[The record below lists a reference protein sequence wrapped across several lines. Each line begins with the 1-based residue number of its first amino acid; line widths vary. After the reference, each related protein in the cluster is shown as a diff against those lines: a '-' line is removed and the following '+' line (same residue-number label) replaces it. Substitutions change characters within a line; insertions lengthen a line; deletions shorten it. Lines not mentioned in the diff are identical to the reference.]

1 MLLGLQIEPLE
12 LSGRKTPELQPLL
25 SPVVN
30 TFWKGVAWAVSR
42 KPVADWLIARS
53 QKTAYF
59 HLPGYM
65 DRFWLFNR
73 YSEIDSATVVPK
85 RFSWLPSIRIHHILR
100 EDYARDMHDHPWDA
114 RTIILRGEYTEE
126 RMLSYES
133 REIPQGLL
141 EYVEVQKYHRKSG
154 DTATLNF
161 GEYHNITRVSEG
173 GVWTMF
179 FTYNYRGTWGF
190 WVNGKKV
197 PHREYENG
205 GAA

>member
-1 MLLGLQIEPLE
+1 MLLGLQTAPLE
-12 LSGRKTPELQPLL
+12 LSGNMTPERRRLRFQVPNIL
-25 SPVVN
+25 
-30 TFWKGVAWAVSR
+30 WKAVAWCVSR
-42 KPVADWLIARS
+42 EPVADYLIKRAMR
-53 QKTAYF
+53 TPYF

-73 YSEIDSATVVPK
+73 YSEVGTSTVIPK
-85 RFSWLPSIRIHHILR
+85 RFDWIPSIRIHHILR

-114 RTIILRGEYTEE
+114 RTIILKGHYQEE
-126 RMLSYES
+126 RLTQT
-133 REIPQGLL
+133 RVQGDPWPQIITG
-141 EYVEVQKYHRKSG
+141 YIRAKG

-179 FTYNYRGTWGF
+179 ITYKYRGTWGF

-197 PHREYENG
+197 PHREYQNG